1 MSDFRFNTA
10 NLILTKSEEKIINYI
25 YEHLSMIPFLSIV
38 QISEELD
45 ISIATLSRF
54 VRHVGYEN
62 YKDLKTAIM
71 EHEKSPT
78 PASKLQKTL
87 SKKDSTD
94 IKSLLKIQEEYLNKT
109 SENISE
115 EDVNRAIDYIFNSKN
130 IYLFGKGASRGL
142 TELFAF
148 RLKRFNKKIFLFN
161 SGGSA
166 IFEDLAHIDKN
177 DLIIIFGFHKTP
189 IEAKVILEYSKET
202 GCKTILFTDQLYLEE
217 NLKGTVNF
225 YVYRGEVK
233 EYHSMSSPT
242 ALIDSLIIL
251 LAKRLEQESVDNLSK
266 LYKLKEKYKDE
277 IPR

>member
-1 MSDFRFNTA
+1 MSDFRFNTD
-10 NLILTKSEEKIINYI
+10 NLVLTKSEEKIINYI
-25 YEHLSMIPFLSIV
+25 YENLSMIPFLSIV

-62 YKDLKTAIM
+62 YKDLKSAII

-87 SKKDSTD
+87 SQKSSTD
-94 IKSLLKIQEEYLNKT
+94 IRSLLKIQEEYLNKT

-115 EDVNRAIDYIFNSKN
+115 QDVYKSIDYILNSEN
-130 IYLFGKGASRGL
+130 IYLFGKGASKGL
-142 TELFAF
+142 AELLSF
-148 RLKRFNKKIFLFN
+148 RLKRFNKKVFLFN
-161 SGGSA
+161 SGGST
-166 IFEDLAHIDKN
+166 IFEDLAHINKK

-189 IEAKVILEYSKET
+189 IEAKVILEYSKESR
-202 GCKTILFTDQLYLEE
+202 CKTILFTDQLYLEE
-217 NLKGTVNF
+217 NLKGNVNF

-233 EYHSMSSPT
+233 EYHSMAAPT

-251 LAKRLEQESVDNLSK
+251 LAKKLEQESVDNLSK
-266 LYKLKEKYKDE
+266 LYKLKEKYKNE